1 MSVMN
6 IENISS
12 LVEQLQS
19 LGFENA
25 GYSLLKRISFKP
37 DNFIL
42 TQEIEKAREKL
53 TFQLFFDKDL
63 RQGIYSLLYYDAIL
77 HKETPIIDV
86 AVNGINTAN
95 LEKSM
100 IEIDW
105 KNAFDFVTK
114 KPLNF
119 EDKTSWEKE
128 LKVEAVIKDLSELEK
143 SEDGK
148 IVAVGLKLK
157 YWSGISYQEVF
168 GNISHI
174 KNKSEVSQRFY
185 FLEGQTGISVDEAYR
200 FLQNRWLE
208 KQMQL
213 KKKESFDNKD
223 EGVTKEE
230 NTSFGNGASRKKSLN
245 ISKRDNKK
253 NSSLKKRAG

>member
-1 MSVMN
+1 MN
-6 IENISS
+6 IENISA
-12 LVEQLQS
+12 LMGQLQS

-37 DNFIL
+37 ENFIL
-42 TQEIEKAREKL
+42 SQKIEKAKDKL
-53 TFQLFFDKDL
+53 SFQLFFEKDVK
-63 RQGIYSLLYYDAIL
+63 QGIYVLSYYDAIL
-77 HKETPIIDV
+77 QKETPLID
-86 AVNGINTAN
+86 AVINGINTSN

-114 KPLNF
+114 KQLNL

-128 LKVEAVIKDLSELEK
+128 LKVESVIEGLSELEK

-148 IVAVGLKLK
+148 VVAVGLKLK
-157 YWSGISYQEVF
+157 YWSGISYQELF
-168 GNISHI
+168 GNISPL

-185 FLEGQTGISVDEAYR
+185 FSDGHAGISVDEAYR

-208 KQMQL
+208 KQMQV
-213 KKKESFDNKD
+213 KKKQPDESIEGQMDKD
-223 EGVTKEE
+223 T
-230 NTSFGNGASRKKSLN
+230 NATSGSGLLRKKRIARSPG
-245 ISKRDNKK
+245 SKKHK
-253 NSSLKKRAG
+253 SIQA